1 MLELAYNEADS
12 KKIKRFHASNNFLIT
27 KFSSLSFFR
36 KKKRK
41 RMEKE
46 EKGRTKEKI
55 GME

>member
-36 KKKRK
+36 KKKENEWRK
-41 RMEKE
+41 KKKE
-46 EKGRTKEKI
+46 EQKKK
-55 GME
+55 